1 MGHVT
6 FNAPSEIEALAVKVP
21 AVKTAIVALLDR
33 ERRSLIGCELQ
44 PITIDLSVF
53 VELEIARVEVGMNLR
68 LACYEFVVEVV

>member
-1 MGHVT
+1 MA

-21 AVKTAIVALLDR
+21 AVKTTIVALLDR
-33 ERRSLIGCELQ
+33 ERRSLIGGELQ
-44 PITIDLSVF
+44 PIAIDLSVF